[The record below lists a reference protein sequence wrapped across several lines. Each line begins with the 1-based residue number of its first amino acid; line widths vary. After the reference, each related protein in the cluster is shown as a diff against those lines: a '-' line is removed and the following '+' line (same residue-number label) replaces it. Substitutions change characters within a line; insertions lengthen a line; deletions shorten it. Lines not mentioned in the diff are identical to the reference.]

1 MSKLKNTFTFLK
13 NLIKRELNYASI
25 TPTHALLIMTY
36 RCSSRCEMCTIWR
49 RGKKVNA
56 QEELTL
62 EDWKKCVDMLMLD
75 LEKLE
80 NIEFFGGDYLMRKN
94 FSVPLIEHIM
104 KRNENIIVDFPTN
117 CNLLDKKT
125 AIALVKARVGRLYV
139 SLDGPNEIH
148 DKIRGKRGTF
158 NNVQNGLKYLVE
170 AKKDLG
176 MKTPEIIINC
186 TISSSNVNNFEQII
200 PIVEKLGVDTVEFEY
215 VGEFKEENIQN
226 TIVEGIK
233 PTPFYITLGS
243 SNLLSREQ
251 ALLLKKKM
259 KDIRELAKS
268 SKMKIATQH
277 IDALTID
284 NLTQG
289 TIPNKKCYLCRYMV
303 SIDPF
308 GNVMGC
314 FHFNNYL
321 LGNIKNAPFS
331 SIWNNKKHRSFLKF
345 QKKGE
350 IKICKNCISGVHR
363 NPTFFQSLYRK
374 AYFSLKRKGFD
385 DP

>member
-1 MSKLKNTFTFLK
+1 MTKLKITFTFLK
-13 NLIKRELNYASI
+13 NLIKREIDYASI
-25 TPTHALLIMTY
+25 TPNHALLFMTY
-36 RCSSRCEMCTIWR
+36 RCTSRCEMCTIWR
-49 RGKKVNA
+49 RGKKVDA
-56 QEELTL
+56 QKELSL
-62 EDWKKCVDMLMLD
+62 EDWKKCIDMLG
-75 LEKLE
+75 LE
-80 NIEFFGGDYLMRKN
+80 NLEVIELFGGDSLIRKDV
-94 FSVPLIEHIM
+94 SIPLIEYIM
-104 KRNENIIVDFPTN
+104 KGNENIIVDLPIN
-117 CNLLDKKT
+117 CNLLDNET
-125 AIALVKARVGRLYV
+125 AIALVKAGVGRLYV
-139 SLDGPNEIH
+139 SLDGPLEVH
-148 DKIRGKRGTF
+148 DKIRGSHGTF
-158 NNVQNGLKYLVE
+158 SRVQKGLEYLVE
-170 AKKDLG
+170 AKKELG
-176 MKTPEIIINC
+176 SKTPEIIINC
-186 TISSSNVNNFEQII
+186 TISSLNVDSFEQII

-215 VGEFKEENIQN
+215 VGEFKEENIQSTN
-226 TIVEGIK
+226 VEGIK

-251 ALLLKKKM
+251 ALLLKKKI

-268 SKMKIATQH
+268 PKMKIATQH

-289 TIPNKKCYLCRYMV
+289 TVPNKKCYLCRYTV

-321 LGNIKNAPFS
+321 LGNIKKVPFS

-350 IKICKNCISGVHR
+350 INICKNCISGVHR

-385 DP
+385 DL